1 MTTEQREQAIRA
13 MAALLVP
20 QIRAQMQAATDQ
32 PEVAEEPEE
41 SEGQRP

>member
-1 MTTEQREQAIRA
+1 MTAEQREQAVRA

-20 QIRAQMQAATDQ
+20 QIRARMQAATNQ
-32 PEVAEEPEE
+32 PEATEE